1 MQSVTFVTK
10 IICISTI
17 NYLFPTDQS
26 AFFKYENKRLSTER
40 IQSKFC
46 WPGLVW
52 GGINSINSIVTILTW
67 YLLRQHSFQCL
78 VCYFEKNL
86 NVRWSKITTS
96 CEKSTVFTRIT
107 RGVFVR
113 LAAFSIRVLIIY
125 SVVIYEDVT
134 SPTKN
139 GSVGGTSVHCVLLVL
154 VLYQLHRI
162 VSFDVVKRENK
173 SFAGWR
179 ISTGT

>member
-1 MQSVTFVTK
+1 MFIGTV
-10 IICISTI
+10 
-17 NYLFPTDQS
+17 NYWFPTNQS
-26 AFFKYENKRLSTER
+26 GFFKYENKRLSTER

-86 NVRWSKITTS
+86 NVRWSKMTTS
-96 CEKSTVFTRIT
+96 CEKSTVYTRIT

-113 LAAFSIRVLIIY
+113 LAAFSIRVLIVY
-125 SVVIYEDVT
+125 SVVIYDDVM

-154 VLYQLHRI
+154 VLCQLHRI
-162 VSFDVVKRENK
+162 VSFDVVEGEEK
-173 SFAGWR
+173 SFPSIGVTTWTY
-179 ISTGT
+179 INQVTL